1 MKRLLYLISFVSLV
15 VFPLLFSSCEKMDN
29 ESSLIEIF
37 AEPLNRGAKVMVD
50 GNEGTWV
57 DGDKICIN
65 GDRLAVE
72 HHGGHAY
79 IPYASPA
86 SVNRAVYPADIATAS
101 LATDETTV
109 TFPAIY
115 HFKTDGSGHQLLEL
129 PMAARSTGSNP
140 LEFKHLTGALCFVV
154 HNNGSVPLRLQSLIV
169 KSDKYKLCGTR
180 TVDFSNIESYSIVT
194 DIVADRQIR
203 MLFDTS
209 YVLPAGNELNVMLP
223 IAPVG
228 SDNHFTVELRSHVE
242 DATSSLLYSHTQPAT
257 EANRS
262 LLRNQLGYAG
272 VDITNTTGGNIV
284 AMPLLETNDVA
295 EVYVYS
301 PHDFF
306 LWHSVVNGKNVI
318 FQGRSQTYWETPC
331 KIMVD
336 IDMTGYSFTPI
347 MDYRS
352 TLNGNNHTISNLT
365 LESCEEPV
373 SSPCHICGLFYK
385 HNDMTISNLV
395 LDNLNLKHIVNASR
409 NLFMGSLFAIT
420 DENSEMSVSGCT
432 IRIGSV
438 IVTGTVSDGFLYFGG
453 LVGQLTKVATF
464 SDCHVTTP
472 SNTLSARNIYWGGLV
487 GYDNNKSL
495 NISNSSWGGVGTI
508 SAKVNLWA
516 GGLVGRDVGGNFT
529 AENCEVEGS
538 INATYEGGSYHLLA
552 SLIGKY
558 DSPATYNTSGTTSAV
573 TLSLNGV
580 SVTPVDYN

>member
-15 VFPLLFSSCEKMDN
+15 VFPVLFSSCEKIDD

-169 KSDKYKLCGTR
+169 KSDKYKLSGTR
-180 TVDFSNIESYSIVT
+180 TVDFTDIESFAAVT
-194 DIVADRQIR
+194 GTTADRQIR
-203 MLFDTS
+203 MLFDTG

-228 SDNHFTVELRSHVE
+228 GDNHFTVELRSHVE

-262 LLRNQLGYAG
+262 LLRNQLGYVG
-272 VDITNTTGGNIV
+272 VDLSNITGGYIS
-284 AMPLLETNDVA
+284 ATPLCEINGGK
-295 EVYVYS
+295 YCYIYS
-301 PHDFF
+301 SYDLY
-306 LWHSVVNGKNVI
+306 LWHTAVNEEYVIQGMGKK
-318 FQGRSQTYWETPC
+318 YMETQC
-331 KIMVD
+331 KIMNN
-336 IDMTGYSFTPI
+336 IDMSNYALTPI
-347 MDYRS
+347 
-352 TLNGNNHTISNLT
+352 LNFESIFDGNNHTISNLT
-365 LESCEEPV
+365 LESCAEPV
-373 SSPCHICGLFYK
+373 LTSNHICGLFYRDV
-385 HNDMTISNLV
+385 NMSIMNLS
-395 LDNLNLKHIVNASR
+395 LDNLTMRHVENTTSD
-409 NLFMGSLFAIT
+409 LFMGALYAKADVGS
-420 DENSEMSVSGCT
+420 DMSVSGCT
-432 IRIGSV
+432 VRICTVDIR
-438 IVTGTVSDGFLYFGG
+438 GTVSSGALYFGG
-453 LVGQLTKVATF
+453 LVGYLSKVATF

-472 SNTLSARNIYWGGLV
+472 SSTLSARNIYWGGLV

-508 SAKVNLWA
+508 SVKVNLWA

-580 SVTPVDYN
+580 AVTPVDYN